1 MTMTQTH
8 PSSQLFQRVG
18 TFTIGAVF
26 LLIFVGALVR
36 ATGSGMGCPD
46 WPTCF
51 GQWIPPTQESQ
62 LPDNYHQLYA
72 QRGYANTDFNPI
84 KTWTEYVNRL
94 TGVTIGLLVFAT
106 MLLSFRFRNTDR
118 VIVYCSTAV
127 FILVGLQGWLGAMV
141 VASNLRPVMISIHM
155 LSALIIVGLLIYTVT
170 RSQRKRLTTVNWK
183 LLPKSVKTVLTVAI
197 VFVLI
202 QVLMGTQVR
211 QAVDTIAQQLGESH
225 REQWRN
231 HFPLIFYVHRSFSA
245 IILFSVIWLTWN
257 SKQLLQHYFWGKAL
271 ASLVIGSVVIEIML
285 GITMDRFAIPA
296 FAQPLHLLFASLIF
310 GGLVFSRIAMQLG
323 MTAVTDSSNS
333 LESL

>member
-1 MTMTQTH
+1 MTQTH
-8 PSSQLFQRVG
+8 PSSQIFLRVG
-18 TFTIGAVF
+18 IFTIGAVF

-51 GQWIPPTQESQ
+51 GQWIPPTQESE
-62 LPDNYHQLYA
+62 LPDNYNQLYA
-72 QRGYANTDFNPI
+72 ERGYANTDFNPV

-118 VIVYCSTAV
+118 AIIYCSTAV

-155 LSALIIVGLLIYTVT
+155 LSALTIVGLLIYTVT
-170 RSQRKRLTTVNWK
+170 RSQCERLTTVNWK
-183 LLPKSVKTVLTVAI
+183 ILSTSVRTVLTVAI

-310 GGLVFSRIAMQLG
+310 GGLVFSRMAMQLG
-323 MTAVTDSSNS
+323 MTKVTNEINS
-333 LESL
+333 VLD

>member
-1 MTMTQTH
+1 MTTTQSH
-8 PSSQLFQRVG
+8 PSSKLFQKVG

-26 LLIFVGALVR
+26 FLIFVGALVR

-72 QRGYANTDFNPI
+72 DRGYANTDFNPT

-118 VIVYCSTAV
+118 VIVYSSTAV
-127 FILVGLQGWLGAMV
+127 FILVGLQGWLGALV
-141 VASNLRPVMISIHM
+141 VASNLRPVMISVHM
-155 LSALIIVGLLIYTVT
+155 LSALTIVGLLIYTVT
-170 RSQRKRLTTVNWK
+170 RSQRDRLTTIDWNR
-183 LLPKSVKTVLTVAI
+183 LPKSVKTVLTVAI

-202 QVLMGTQVR
+202 QVVMGTQVR
-211 QAVDTIAQQLGESH
+211 QAVDTISQQLGESH

-231 HFPLIFYVHRSFSA
+231 HFPMIFYAHRSFSA
-245 IILFSVIWLTWN
+245 IILFSVIWLSWN
-257 SKQLLQHYFWGKAL
+257 SRQLLQRYFWSKAL
-271 ASLVIGSVVIEIML
+271 ACLVIVSVITEIML

-310 GGLVFSRIAMQLG
+310 GGLVFSRIAVQLG
-323 MTAVTDSSNS
+323 MKKVTNERASVLD
-333 LESL
+333 

>member
-1 MTMTQTH
+1 MTTTQPL
-8 PSSQLFQRVG
+8 PSSKLFLKVG

-26 LLIFVGALVR
+26 FLIFVGALVR

-72 QRGYANTDFNPI
+72 DRGYANTDFNPT

-118 VIVYCSTAV
+118 VIVYSSTAV
-127 FILVGLQGWLGAMV
+127 FILVGLQGWLGALV
-141 VASNLRPVMISIHM
+141 VASNLRPVMISVHM
-155 LSALIIVGLLIYTVT
+155 LSALTIVGLLIYTVT
-170 RSQRKRLTTVNWK
+170 RSQRDRLTTVDWK

-197 VFVLI
+197 IFVLI

-211 QAVDTIAQQLGESH
+211 QAVDTISQQLGESH

-231 HFPLIFYVHRSFSA
+231 HFPMIFYVHRSFSA

-257 SKQLLQHYFWGKAL
+257 SRQLLQRYFWSKAL
-271 ASLVIGSVVIEIML
+271 AGLVIVSVIIEIML

-310 GGLVFSRIAMQLG
+310 GGLVFSRIAIQLG
-323 MTAVTDSSNS
+323 MTKVTNERASVFD
-333 LESL
+333 

>member
-1 MTMTQTH
+1 MTDIQIR
-8 PSSQLFQRVG
+8 PIEKLFNQVG
-18 TFTIGAVF
+18 IITIVAVF

-62 LPDNYHQLYA
+62 LPENYHQVYA
-72 QRGYANTDFNPI
+72 DRGYANTDFNPV
-84 KTWTEYVNRL
+84 KTWTEYLNRL
-94 TGVTIGLLVFAT
+94 TGATIGLLVFAT
-106 MLLSFRFRNTDR
+106 MLLSFQFRKIDS
-118 VIVYCSTAV
+118 VIVYSSVLV
-127 FILVGLQGWLGAMV
+127 FLLVGLQGWLGAMV

-155 LSALIIVGLLIYTVT
+155 ISALTIVGLLIYTVT
-170 RSQRKRLTTVNWK
+170 RARREQLSRIEWG
-183 LLPKSVKTVLTVAI
+183 LLPKSFKAVLVVAI
-197 VFVLI
+197 TFVLI

-245 IILFSVIWLTWN
+245 IILFTVIWLGWN
-257 SKQLLQHYFWGKAL
+257 SRQLLENYFRAKVL
-271 ASLVIGSVVIEIML
+271 ACLVICAVVIEILL

-310 GGLVFSRIAMQLG
+310 GGLVFSRIAIQFG
-323 MTAVTDSSNS
+323 TRRDNPQSG
-333 LESL
+333 

>member
-1 MTMTQTH
+1 MTPTH
-8 PSSQLFQRVG
+8 LPSKIFQQVG

-26 LLIFVGALVR
+26 FLIFVGALVR

-72 QRGYANTDFNPI
+72 DRGYANTDFNPT

-118 VIVYCSTAV
+118 AIDYCSTAV
-127 FILVGLQGWLGAMV
+127 FILVGLQGWLGALV
-141 VASNLRPVMISIHM
+141 VASNLRPVMISVHM
-155 LSALIIVGLLIYTVT
+155 LSALTIVGLLIYTVT
-170 RSQRKRLTTVNWK
+170 RSQRDRLTTVDWS

-211 QAVDTIAQQLGESH
+211 QAVDTISQQLGESH

-231 HFPLIFYVHRSFSA
+231 HFPMIFYVHRSFSA

-257 SKQLLQHYFWGKAL
+257 SRQLLQRYFWSKVL
-271 ASLVIGSVVIEIML
+271 ASLVIVSVVIEIML

-323 MTAVTDSSNS
+323 MKKVTARIDAAFD
-333 LESL
+333 

>member
-1 MTMTQTH
+1 MSTTQSH
-8 PSSQLFQRVG
+8 PSSKLFLKVG

-26 LLIFVGALVR
+26 FLIFVGALVR

-72 QRGYANTDFNPI
+72 DRGYANTDFNPT

-127 FILVGLQGWLGAMV
+127 FILVGLQGWLGALV
-141 VASNLRPVMISIHM
+141 VASNLRPVMISVHM
-155 LSALIIVGLLIYTVT
+155 LSALTIVGLLIYTVT
-170 RSQRKRLTTVNWK
+170 RSQRERLATVDWE
-183 LLPKSVKTVLTVAI
+183 LLTKSVKTVLTVAI
-197 VFVLI
+197 IFVLI

-211 QAVDTIAQQLGESH
+211 QAVDTISQQLGESH
-225 REQWRN
+225 RQQWRN
-231 HFPLIFYVHRSFSA
+231 HFPMIFYVHRSFSA
-245 IILFSVIWLTWN
+245 IILFSVSWCRWN
-257 SKQLLQHYFWGKAL
+257 GRQLLQRYFWSKAL
-271 ASLVIGSVVIEIML
+271 ACLVIVSVIVEIML

-310 GGLVFSRIAMQLG
+310 GGLVFSRIAIQLG
-323 MTAVTDSSNS
+323 VKKVTN
-333 LESL
+333 ESASVLD

>member
-1 MTMTQTH
+1 
-8 PSSQLFQRVG
+8 
-18 TFTIGAVF
+18 
-26 LLIFVGALVR
+26 
-36 ATGSGMGCPD
+36 
-46 WPTCF
+46 
-51 GQWIPPTQESQ
+51 
-62 LPDNYHQLYA
+62 PDNYHQLYA
-72 QRGYANTDFNPI
+72 QRGYADTDFNPI

-155 LSALIIVGLLIYTVT
+155 LSALTIVGLLIYTVT
-170 RSQRKRLTTVNWK
+170 RSQRERLTTVHWK
-183 LLPKSVKTVLTVAI
+183 LLPTSVNTVLTVAI

-257 SKQLLQHYFWGKAL
+257 SNQLLQHYFWGKAL

-310 GGLVFSRIAMQLG
+310 GGLIFSRIAMQLG
-323 MTAVTDSSNS
+323 MTKVTNVID
-333 LESL
+333 

>member
-1 MTMTQTH
+1 MIQTH
-8 PSSQLFQRVG
+8 PSSQMFLRVG

-51 GQWIPPTQESQ
+51 GQWVPPTQESQ

-72 QRGYANTDFNPI
+72 ERGYANTDFNPV

-94 TGVTIGLLVFAT
+94 TGVTIGLLVFVT

-127 FILVGLQGWLGAMV
+127 FVLVGFQGWLGALV

-155 LSALIIVGLLIYTVT
+155 LSALTIVGLLIYTVT
-170 RSQRKRLTTVNWK
+170 RSQRERLTTVDWR
-183 LLPKSVKTVLTVAI
+183 LLPKLVPTVLTVAI

-231 HFPLIFYVHRSFSA
+231 HFPLIFYIHRSFSA

-257 SKQLLQHYFWGKAL
+257 SKQLLQHYFWGKSV
-271 ASLVIGSVVIEIML
+271 ASLVIASVVIEIML

-323 MTAVTDSSNS
+323 AATITNENGSVLD
-333 LESL
+333 